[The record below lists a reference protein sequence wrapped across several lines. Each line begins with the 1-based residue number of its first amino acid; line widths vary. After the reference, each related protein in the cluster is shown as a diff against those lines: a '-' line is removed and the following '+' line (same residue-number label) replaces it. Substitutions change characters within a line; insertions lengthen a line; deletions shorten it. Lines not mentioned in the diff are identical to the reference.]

1 VTQRLLLYSVL
12 SLLLIILDST
22 LMKFLAIAGIMPD
35 ILLIWIVYIAVSE
48 GQIAGTT
55 AGFIIGLAM
64 SFLGSSGMIGLPALA
79 KTSAGFL
86 AGYFYNENKI
96 LATLGGYQ
104 LIAIVVIASVV
115 HNILYF
121 TIFLQGSD
129 FGWFRAMVYYGA
141 PTTLYTAALALLPM
155 FVFARRYH
163 T

>member
-1 VTQRLLLYSVL
+1 
-12 SLLLIILDST
+12 
-22 LMKFLAIAGIMPD
+22 
-35 ILLIWIVYIAVSE
+35 
-48 GQIAGTT
+48 
-55 AGFIIGLAM
+55 
-64 SFLGSSGMIGLPALA
+64 
-79 KTSAGFL
+79 
-86 AGYFYNENKI
+86 
-96 LATLGGYQ
+96 

-129 FGWFRAMVYYGA
+129 FGWFRAIAYYGA